1 MNLSNKLTLSR
12 IGLTF
17 LMMAFIFLD
26 GVVPKACAFIIFLLA
41 CLTDFLDGWCAR
53 KRNEISDFGKIMDPV
68 ADKVLVLGAF
78 LSFVQLQLVPAWMV
92 VLVIIREFLITGMRL
107 FAIRKGVVLAAES
120 AGKHKTVS
128 QMVTIFVILIFLIIR
143 EEAVYSSFWNERFQG
158 GFRSGIFL
166 LMSITVIFTLYSGW
180 SYLWQNR
187 KFIRSL

>member
-1 MNLSNKLTLSR
+1 
-12 IGLTF
+12 
-17 LMMAFIFLD
+17 MMEFIFLN
-26 GVVPKACAFIIFLLA
+26 GVIPKMCAFIIFLLA
-41 CLTDFLDGWCAR
+41 CLTDFLDGWLAR

-68 ADKVLVLGAF
+68 ADKVLVLGAL

-128 QMVTIFVILIFLIIR
+128 QMVTIFFILIFLVIR
-143 EEAVYSSFWNERFQG
+143 ESAVSFSFWDERFQE
-158 GFRSGIFL
+158 GFRSGIL
-166 LMSITVIFTLYSGW
+166 VLMSITVIFTLYSGW

>member
-12 IGLTF
+12 VGLTF

-26 GVVPKACAFIIFLLA
+26 GVIPKICAFIIFLLA
-41 CLTDFLDGWCAR
+41 CLTDFLDGWFAR
-53 KRNEISDFGKIMDPV
+53 KRKEISDFGKIMDPV

-128 QMVTIFVILIFLIIR
+128 QMVTIFFILIFLVIR
-143 EEAVYSSFWNERFQG
+143 ESAVSFSFWDERFQG
-158 GFRSGIFL
+158 GFRSGIFV
-166 LMSITVIFTLYSGW
+166 LMSITVVFTLFSGW

>member
-26 GVVPKACAFIIFLLA
+26 GVIPKICAFLIFLLA
-41 CLTDFLDGWCAR
+41 CLTDFLDGWFAR
-53 KRNEISDFGKIMDPV
+53 KRKEISDFGKIMDPV

-128 QMVTIFVILIFLIIR
+128 QMVTIFVILIFLVIR
-143 EEAVYSSFWNERFQG
+143 EEAVSFSFWDKRFQID
-158 GFRSGIFL
+158 FRYGIFV

-180 SYLWQNR
+180 NYFWQNR

>member
-26 GVVPKACAFIIFLLA
+26 GVIPKICAFVIFLLA
-41 CLTDFLDGWCAR
+41 CFTDFLDGWIAR
-53 KRNEISDFGKIMDPV
+53 KRSEISDFGKIMDPV

-78 LSFVQLQLVPAWMV
+78 LSFVQLQLIPAWMV

-107 FAIRKGVVLAAES
+107 FAIRKGVVLAAEA

-128 QMVTIFVILIFLIIR
+128 QMVTIFSILIFLVIR
-143 EEAVYSSFWNERFQG
+143 ESAVSFSFWDERFQS
-158 GFRSGIFL
+158 GFRYVIL
-166 LMSITVIFTLYSGW
+166 VLMSITVIFTLYSGW

>member
-12 IGLTF
+12 ICLTF

-26 GVVPKACAFIIFLLA
+26 GVIPKMCAFIIFLLA
-41 CLTDFLDGWCAR
+41 CLTDFFDGWFAR

-128 QMVTIFVILIFLIIR
+128 QMVTIFFILIFLVIR
-143 EEAVYSSFWNERFQG
+143 ESAVSFWDERFQG
-158 GFRSGIFL
+158 GFRSAIFVLMGIT
-166 LMSITVIFTLYSGW
+166 IIFTLYSGW